1 MDANQDTGAEI
12 ADSSIENDSDDLNRR
27 LAEIVSEDNAAAE
40 GSDQGADEDGQP
52 EDATPEPDSEPLYTV
67 KVDGQELQVKQ
78 SELLAGY
85 QRDQDYR
92 NKTKAVA
99 EQRAVIDTERQQIS
113 QERQQAIQVLQQYQQ
128 QLSQM
133 IQPNVDWNALLQNDP
148 AEYLRQRH
156 EYEQKASEF
165 SRAQQMQAQLQV
177 QAQQEQAQH
186 FQQYVKSES
195 ERLAQALPDFADPTK
210 GKAAKEALKSY
221 LTEAGFDDAAIASVA
236 DHRMVVIADK
246 ARRYDALIKN
256 AAQTQ
261 KRVQQVPARVERPG
275 SAESRAPDGRST
287 ASQAFRKSGSID
299 DAARLFSQMNI

>member
-12 ADSSIENDSDDLNRR
+12 ADSSIDTDDLNRR
-27 LAEIVSEDNAAAE
+27 LADLVSEENATDE
-40 GSDQGADEDGQP
+40 GSDEGAEGQP
-52 EDATPEPDSEPLYTV
+52 DDANPEPDSEPLYTV

-85 QRDQDYR
+85 QRDVDYR

-99 EQRAVIDTERQQIS
+99 EQRQAIDSERAQVS
-113 QERQQAIQVLQQYQQ
+113 QERQQAIQVLQTYQQ

-156 EYEQKASEF
+156 EYEQKANEF

-177 QAQQEQAQH
+177 QAQQEQTQH
-186 FQQYVKSES
+186 FQQYVQSES
-195 ERLAQALPDFADPTK
+195 QRLAQALPDFADATK
-210 GKAAKEALKSY
+210 GKAAKEALKAY
-221 LTEAGFDDAAIASVA
+221 LTDQGFDDTAISSVA

-256 AAQTQ
+256 AAQTN

-275 SAESRAPDGRST
+275 SAESRAPDNRSS
-287 ASQAFRKSGSID
+287 ASQAFNKSGSID

>member
-27 LAEIVSEDNAAAE
+27 LAEMVSEDNAAAE
-40 GSDQGADEDGQP
+40 GSDQGADDGQP
-52 EDATPEPDSEPLYTV
+52 EGANPEPDSEPLYTV

-85 QRDQDYR
+85 QRDVDYR

-99 EQRAVIDTERQQIS
+99 EQRQAIDSERAQVT
-113 QERQQAIQVLQQYQQ
+113 QERQQAIQVLQTYQQ

-133 IQPNVDWNALLQNDP
+133 IQPNVDWNALLQTDP

-156 EYEQKASEF
+156 EYEQKANEF
-165 SRAQQMQAQLQV
+165 QRAQHMQAQLQV

-195 ERLAQALPDFADPTK
+195 ERLAQALPDFADATK

-246 ARRYDALIKN
+246 ARRYDALVKN
-256 AAQTQ
+256 AAQTN

-275 SAESRAPDGRST
+275 SAESRAPDNRS
-287 ASQAFRKSGSID
+287 AAAQAFRKSGNVG
-299 DAARLFSQMNI
+299 DAARLISQMNI

>member
-12 ADSSIENDSDDLNRR
+12 ADQSISESDDLNRR
-27 LAEIVSEDNAAAE
+27 LAEMVAEENATEE
-40 GSDQGADEDGQP
+40 GTDQGADDSQP
-52 EDATPEPDSEPLYTV
+52 EDDNPEADSEPMYTV

-85 QRDQDYR
+85 QRDVDYR

-99 EQRAVIDTERQQIS
+99 EQRQAIDYERQTVS
-113 QERQQAIQVLQQYQQ
+113 QERQQAIQVLQTYQQ

-133 IQPNVDWNALLQNDP
+133 IQPNIDWNALLQNDP

-156 EYEQKASEF
+156 EYEQKANEY
-165 SRAQQMQAQLQV
+165 SRAQQMQAQLQL
-177 QAQQEQAQH
+177 QAQQEQTQH
-186 FQQYVKSES
+186 FQQFVKSES
-195 ERLAQALPDFADPTK
+195 ERLAQALPEFADATK
-210 GKAAKEALKSY
+210 GKAAKEALKTY
-221 LTEAGFDDAAIASVA
+221 LSEVGFDDAAISSVA
-236 DHRMVVIADK
+236 DHKMIVIADK

-275 SAESRAPDGRST
+275 SAESRAPDNRSS
-287 ASQAFRKSGSID
+287 ASQSFRKTGSID